1 MSKALGRK
9 ITNKSLSAEGYKDL
23 LVQNGLPEDYS
34 AFLAYANVQIAG
46 GAEEN
51 VFNNAD
57 FARKRTL
64 QDFVV
69 EHKDGK
75 EWRA

>member
-1 MSKALGRK
+1 
-9 ITNKSLSAEGYKDL
+9 
-23 LVQNGLPEDYS
+23 LPEDYS